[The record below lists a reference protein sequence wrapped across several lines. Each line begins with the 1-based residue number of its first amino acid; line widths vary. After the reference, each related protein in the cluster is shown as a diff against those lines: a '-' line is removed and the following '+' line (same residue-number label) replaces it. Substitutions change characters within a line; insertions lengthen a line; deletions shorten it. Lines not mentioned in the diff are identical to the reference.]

1 MSQETKNE
9 QFENKAL
16 QLQVYL
22 LHKSNEIT
30 DHAVGR
36 LDDIISKL
44 RNWAVVI
51 WTGSIA
57 LAIQSNEH
65 ALIPFTAI
73 IPLLF
78 WFANAYYSQHL
89 LACSYRQKKVA
100 MQFNTTSKVSNI
112 FKRQDFGSFNVFDP
126 LSVMDEDDDD
136 YKSEVNFKNALLLK
150 DSKILY
156 PSLAV
161 LSIVVWQLQM

>member
-1 MSQETKNE
+1 MSQLEVKE
-9 QFENKAL
+9 KFENRAL
-16 QLQVYL
+16 QLQIDL

-30 DHAVGR
+30 DNAVGR
-36 LDDIISKL
+36 LDEIISKL

-57 LAIQSNEH
+57 LAIQSDEH
-65 ALIPFTAI
+65 ALIPLTAC

-78 WFANAYYSQHL
+78 WFANAFYSQHL

-100 MQFNTTSKVSNI
+100 EKFNATSRVADI
-112 FKRQDFGSFNVFDP
+112 FKQQDFGIFNVFDP
-126 LSVMDEDDDD
+126 LSVMDKDDPD
-136 YKSEVNFKNALLLK
+136 YQKEVNFKRALILK

-156 PSLAV
+156 PSLAII
-161 LSIVVWQLQM
+161 SIIVWGIFK